1 MVQLAEAAPEP
12 DRCRIAM
19 PPEPPRKPLSGRTVL
34 GLYALACFVL
44 YKAFACVCGGVS
56 LPSYD
61 PRFERLAR
69 NVGGLATST
78 LGNGPPREFLDIDG
92 LQERL
97 RTDDAFRKGD
107 YFFDVGDERMEAVCD
122 ILVRRAK
129 LQDGVF
135 AIWNECFVPPSD
147 GTWQVRFVRFAGV
160 ETIELGRIEIGK
172 RLCAGKTKIEVA
184 AELRSI
190 ESFWTYGETNAD
202 RCHPS
207 SERRRTSASRGM
219 PGLIRV
225 DPRAAE
231 VEVVPLSCLLDLED
245 DWSLDRLFR
254 DEALQR
260 FYLDIHRHRSFSPVP
275 IVQIPPIVL
284 SLDATSIE
292 AVLER

>member
-1 MVQLAEAAPEP
+1 MTELDGAAPET
-12 DRCRIAM
+12 
-19 PPEPPRKPLSGRTVL
+19 PRKPLSGRTVL

-56 LPSYD
+56 LPPYD

-78 LGNGPPREFLDIDG
+78 LGNGPPRESLDIDG

-107 YFFDVGDERMEAVCD
+107 YLFDVGDGRMEAVCD
-122 ILVRRAK
+122 ILVGRAK

-135 AIWNECFVPPSD
+135 AIWDGCFVPPSD

-160 ETIELGRIEIGK
+160 EAIELGRIEIGK
-172 RLCAGKTKIEVA
+172 RLCAGKTKIDVP

-190 ESFWTYGETNAD
+190 ESFWTYGETKQNQ
-202 RCHPS
+202 CPSS
-207 SERRRTSASRGM
+207 SERSRLSPRLGV
-219 PGLIRV
+219 PSLVRV

-231 VEVVPLSCLLDLED
+231 VEVVPLDCLLELED
-245 DWSLDRLFR
+245 EWSVEWLFR

-260 FYLDIHRHRSFSPVP
+260 FYLVVHRHRSFSPVP